1 MIHITKEEEL
11 REKFREA
18 PELQYIWS
26 YPENIEKPEID
37 AIGNWFIKKFQDYQ
51 NEVEDIVKKA
61 TPNHVTREYRDT
73 DKMRDTILQ
82 TLKGE
87 EK

>member
-1 MIHITKEEEL
+1 MTHITKEELKEDWNRFSCRDEVDDDGIL
-11 REKFREA
+11 TALDVAFEFFFA
-18 PELQYIWS
+18 
-26 YPENIEKPEID
+26 
-37 AIGNWFIKKFQDYQ
+37 KFQDYQ